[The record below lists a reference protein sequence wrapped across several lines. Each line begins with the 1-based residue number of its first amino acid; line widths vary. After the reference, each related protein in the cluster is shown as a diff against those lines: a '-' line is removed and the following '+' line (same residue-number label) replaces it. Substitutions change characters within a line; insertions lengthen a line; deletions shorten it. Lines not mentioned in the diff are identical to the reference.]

1 MTTKNGTEK
10 KTCNQRNKKDAA
22 WLGKVR
28 GLFPISEDRLKN
40 EQHQWGLVAVS
51 STRTPDEL
59 LTTRCSY
66 KR

>member
-1 MTTKNGTEK
+1 VLKDLKEK

-40 EQHQWGLVAVS
+40 ERQQWGLVTKTALAH
-51 STRTPDEL
+51 RTN
-59 LTTRCSY
+59 C
-66 KR
+66 